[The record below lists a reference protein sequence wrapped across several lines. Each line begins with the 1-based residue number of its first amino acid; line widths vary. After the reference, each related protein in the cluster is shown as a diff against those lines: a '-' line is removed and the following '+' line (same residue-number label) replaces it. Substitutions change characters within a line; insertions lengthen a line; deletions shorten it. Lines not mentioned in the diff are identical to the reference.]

1 MAEVATAPTNHSS
14 FTFTNRVIVF
24 GHAEFI
30 QSGDTHETILQALNR
45 WMDYEDKDGTKFKIF
60 LDTEAFQGT
69 EAAWDVSPPI
79 FAQEH
84 PEDFALVE
92 SDIEAAL
99 NTVKDYEGNP
109 GSVPGTLTETKVVI
123 PGQPRLTSRITFTN
137 PKMQGLYDE
146 GKLSLSTGFTCDVG
160 NDGHLVGKVRPNHV
174 LVFVQDDKIQPRDKA
189 AMFLNAEHI
198 QEDYMEAT
206 HAGRVISDKN
216 QSRFKQA
223 VDALTALFN
232 EMTGTSASDYKKS
245 ENTGP
250 SLPAKT
256 PDIPA
261 TNQDKDKRAD
271 EMAEAELKN
280 QIEAANTTIAAKD
293 AEIVNRDAKIK
304 TLEDKNLELSNTLA
318 AADKARKD
326 AAWTELKNTLPKG
339 LIDVEKDT
347 IGGFTPETADK
358 DPLAF
363 ANKIAAVKMKAP
375 TQVEGDE
382 HPPAEKGTPVVNTGI
397 GTWDAKNR
405 CYKD

>member
-1 MAEVATAPTNHSS
+1 MAEVATAPNTHSS
-14 FTFTNRVIVF
+14 IRLTNRVIVF
-24 GHAEFI
+24 GHSEFI
-30 QSGDTHETILQALNR
+30 QSDDTHETILQALNR
-45 WMDYEDKDGTKFKIF
+45 WMEYENADGSKFKIF
-60 LDTEAFQGT
+60 LDAEAFQGT
-69 EAAWDVSPPI
+69 EAAWDASPPI

-92 SDIEAAL
+92 SDIASAL

-109 GSVPGTLTETKVVI
+109 GSVPGTLTETQVII
-123 PGQPRLTSRITFTN
+123 PGQPRLVGRITFTD
-137 PKMQGLYDE
+137 PRMQGLYDE

-189 AMFLNAEHI
+189 AMFLNTEHI
-198 QEDYMEAT
+198 QEDNMEAT

-223 VDALTALFN
+223 VDLLTTLLN
-232 EMTGTSASDYKKS
+232 EMSGRISDEEKKPC
-245 ENTGP
+245 ENTNP
-250 SLPAKT
+250 APPEQDVPAK
-256 PDIPA
+256 
-261 TNQDKDKRAD
+261 NQDKDAD
-271 EMAEAELKN
+271 EMADAELKT
-280 QIEAANTTIAAKD
+280 QIEAANTTIAAKE
-293 AEIVNRDAKIK
+293 AEIVNRDAEIK
-304 TLEDKNLELSNTLA
+304 TLKDQNLELSNKIA
-318 AADKARKD
+318 AVEKAKKE
-326 AAWTELKNTLPKG
+326 AAWTDLKNTLPKG

-347 IGGFTPETADK
+347 IAGFTQEGADK

-375 TQVEGDE
+375 TQEEGDE
-382 HPPAEKGTPVVNTGI
+382 HPPADKGTPVVNTGI